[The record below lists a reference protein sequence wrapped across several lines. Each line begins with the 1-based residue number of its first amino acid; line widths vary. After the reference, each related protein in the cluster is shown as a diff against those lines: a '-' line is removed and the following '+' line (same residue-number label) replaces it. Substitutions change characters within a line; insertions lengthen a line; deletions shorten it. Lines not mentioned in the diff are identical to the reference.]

1 MSKALEHLRSE
12 WREAAGSNASAGALA
27 GVRSAAFERFAET
40 GFPGPRAEQWR
51 QLNVAALAR
60 RPLAIA
66 RPKLAV
72 LDDTV
77 LASLDAL
84 RADGPLLVLVNG
96 RYQPDLSDP
105 LPDEIALR
113 ALSTGTLPE
122 DDAVAVLTRS
132 ESDLAD
138 PRAWAF
144 VDLNTALAP
153 DLVEL
158 SFDRSVDQDA
168 PPLQVA
174 CVASAGVADAVS
186 CPRLVLRVA
195 EDVRAH
201 LVEHAIAGR
210 GERPLALSF
219 TRVEAAEGANLK
231 YEIADHHGE
240 GAGRIGRTEITLSER
255 AQVAVH
261 ANAVGDGLVRA
272 DVIAR
277 LAAPHA
283 GFEFRA
289 LALGRGRQHLE
300 YLVDADHAAP
310 STTSDQIFKAIGKDR
325 SRAVFTSRAKVAED
339 AQHID
344 SKQLSR
350 GLILSPGAQIN
361 TRPQLEIYADDV
373 VCAHG
378 ATIGQLDEDALF
390 YLRSRG
396 VPVAQAR
403 AMLLDAFVEDLIGMV
418 GTASV
423 REAVRTRAYAFT
435 HVDDADTHDGDD
447 A

>member
-12 WREAAGSNASAGALA
+12 WREAGAESSGGALA
-27 GVRSAAFERFAET
+27 DVRSAAFERFAET

-72 LDDTV
+72 LDDAV
-77 LASLDAL
+77 LAALDAL
-84 RADGPLLVLVNG
+84 RSDGPLIVLVNG
-96 RYQPDLSDP
+96 RYQPDLSDA
-105 LPDEIALR
+105 LPGGVTLR
-113 ALSTGTLPE
+113 ALSTGTLTE
-122 DDAVAVLTRS
+122 DEATAALTRS
-132 ESDLAD
+132 ESDIAD

-144 VDLNTALAP
+144 ADLNTALAP

-158 SFDRSVDQDA
+158 AFEGSIDDLAA
-168 PPLQVA
+168 PPQIA

-186 CPRLVLRVA
+186 CPRLILRIGS
-195 EDVRAH
+195 DVRAH
-201 LVEHAIAGR
+201 LVEHSIAGR
-210 GERPLALSF
+210 GERPLAIGF
-219 TRVEAAEGANLK
+219 TRVEAAAGSTLK

-240 GAGRIGRTEITLSER
+240 GAGRIGRTEIVLAEH

-261 ANAVGDGLVRA
+261 ANAIGDGLVRA
-272 DVIAR
+272 DVVAR
-277 LAAPHA
+277 LAEPHA

-310 STTSDQIFKAIGKDR
+310 HTTSDQIFKAIGKDR

-378 ATIGQLDEDALF
+378 ATVGQLDEDALF

-423 REAVRTRAYAFT
+423 RDAVRTRAYAFT
-435 HVDDADTHDGDD
+435 HVDDPDTHDGDD